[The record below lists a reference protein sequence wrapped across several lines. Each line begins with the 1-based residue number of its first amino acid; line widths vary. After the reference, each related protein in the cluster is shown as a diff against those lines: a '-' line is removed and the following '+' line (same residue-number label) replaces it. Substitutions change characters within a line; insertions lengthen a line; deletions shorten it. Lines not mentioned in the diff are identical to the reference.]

1 LAGGGM
7 IMGEFHMIPLKINNY
22 NHMKKFLPKQATQ
35 LPKEAVS
42 LRSIF
47 IEGEYK
53 KSLQIQALFNI
64 IKVN

>member
-1 LAGGGM
+1 LLH
-7 IMGEFHMIPLKINNY
+7 E
-22 NHMKKFLPKQATQ
+22 KFLPKQATQ
-35 LPKEAVS
+35 LPKEVVS